1 MKEIR
6 IGKQT
11 WSAGNLALT
20 TDRDGNELVLGK
32 DYFYPNG
39 KEELVEK
46 YGLLYTW
53 EAAMRVVPAG
63 WHLPDNEEWQELAGY
78 VESRWPDAP
87 AKALASTEGWKESEK
102 PNAVGSNPSANN
114 ATGFSAVPA
123 GSCYGSSFLD
133 AGLSAHFWS
142 STESDSLDAW
152 NRGLHY
158 DNAGVGMGYSNKDFE
173 FSVRCLRDEEP
184 AAKEPAEPSEFDYC
198 LINVYNIDG
207 EIYVAKSLDDA
218 IGLCRSTRL
227 PLHGKEISKIEVLYR
242 DVYVGKE
249 AGL

>member
-11 WSAGNLALT
+11 WSAENLALT
-20 TDRDGNELVLGK
+20 VDRDGNELVLGK

-63 WHLPDNEEWQELAGY
+63 WHLPSDDEWNELAGY
-78 VESRWPDAP
+78 AESRWPGAP
-87 AKALASTEGWKESEK
+87 AKALASTEGWKKSDVPAAIGNK
-102 PNAVGSNPSANN
+102 PSDNN
-114 ATGFSAVPA
+114 ASGFSAVPA
-123 GSCYGSSFLD
+123 GLWYRRFTD
-133 AGLSAHFWS
+133 ASLSAYFWS
-142 STESDSLDAW
+142 STESSSLDAW

-158 DNAGVGMGYSNKDFE
+158 DNAGVGMGYSNKDFG